1 MQELLGSTHV
11 ELASADHGI
20 TGWLEVQRL
29 PLEMAEHAG
38 RERAQI
44 GVFLAASGR
53 AAQRQL
59 TSADCNHL
67 QSALAD
73 LTQQPR
79 LSEQTR
85 QVQEKY
91 FTEHERLPGRLR
103 GALKEQGTP
112 LITAPEWFLHATP
125 AIEAMI
131 EFGRQAGALAAE
143 NMSRTL

>member
-1 MQELLGSTHV
+1 M
-11 ELASADHGI
+11 
-20 TGWLEVQRL
+20 R
-29 PLEMAEHAG
+29 
-38 RERAQI
+38 
-44 GVFLAASGR
+44 AASG
-53 AAQRQL
+53 L
-59 TSADCNHL
+59 KSASFWRPPGGPHNGNNHL

-85 QVQEKY
+85 QVQKKY
-91 FTEHERLPGRLR
+91 FTEHERLRGRLL